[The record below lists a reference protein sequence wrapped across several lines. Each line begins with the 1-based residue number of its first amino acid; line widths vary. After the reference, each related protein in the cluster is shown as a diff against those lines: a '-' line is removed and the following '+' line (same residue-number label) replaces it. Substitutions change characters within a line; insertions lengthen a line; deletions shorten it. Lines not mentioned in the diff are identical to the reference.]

1 MLATLALV
9 TLALV
14 LLCVGFIR
22 MTVSL
27 ARWNERKIGEWREQ
41 GARRVPRDY
50 ADADAPALPAPAR
63 RSNFIPVALMLLIA
77 GGFFAFLFLA
87 H

>member
-1 MLATLALV
+1 MLATFALI

-14 LLCVGFIR
+14 LFCVGFLR
-22 MTVSL
+22 MCFSL

-41 GARRVPRDY
+41 GARRVAPRDY
-50 ADADAPALPAPAR
+50 DAPALPAPAR
-63 RSNFIPVALMLLIA
+63 RSNFIPVALMLLVA
-77 GGFFAFLFLA
+77 GGFFAVLLLA